1 MGEKIGKKIVDY
13 AIILLVTGVGRF
25 VGSGL
30 YDGFM
35 TLMEGRKNKKTYK
48 DKAK

>member
-25 VGSGL
+25 VGSAL

-35 TLMEGRKNKKTYK
+35 TFMEGRKNKT